1 LNDILTGGA
10 GHITA
15 PTTENLLAAGQKL
28 TVVSRNVKPVA
39 AFVAIKIGS

>member
-1 LNDILTGGA
+1 LNDILTGSA

-28 TVVSRNVKPVA
+28 IVVRWNVKPVA
-39 AFVAIKIGS
+39 AFVANKIG